1 MRYKYMVRDVD
12 GLSDWVVGIRYDEDT
27 KEVLVGGPMKWVA
40 KIKEVL
46 KTWADS
52 EEDAE
57 WNSSGR
63 TWKMLGK
70 VIVVKRVFLRGIE
83 TLRKRYSVDEV
94 KRFRR
99 LMR

>member
-63 TWKMLGK
+63 TW
-70 VIVVKRVFLRGIE
+70 
-83 TLRKRYSVDEV
+83 
-94 KRFRR
+94 
-99 LMR
+99 